1 MMTAKILL
9 FIVVSLALFG
19 PASGEHEVYYR
30 YTVLGY
36 VKDAQGTPLP
46 GVAVSLTREKTGF
59 AYRGQTNAT
68 GLYMIVARIGDES
81 AGERL
86 RLAAGDQAV
95 TLVARFDPAN
105 HSEERGTRLDFQGGK
120 SVERTDWFLPTL
132 RGVVSE

>member
-1 MMTAKILL
+1 MSTKLL
-9 FIVVSLALFG
+9 LVIVFSLSLVD
-19 PASGEHEVYYR
+19 PVSGEHEVYYR

-36 VKDAQGTPLP
+36 VKDAHGTPLP
-46 GVAVSLTREKTGF
+46 GVAVSLTREKTGL

-68 GLYMIVARIGDES
+68 GLYVIVARIGDES

-105 HSEERGTRLDFQGGK
+105 PTEERGTRLDFQGGK

-132 RGVVSE
+132 RRVVAE

>member
-1 MMTAKILL
+1 MWHKCLL
-9 FIVVSLALFG
+9 SLSLVLTIVV
-19 PASGEHEVYYR
+19 PATGEHEVYYR

-36 VKDAQGTPLP
+36 VKDAHGAPLP
-46 GVAVSLTREKTGF
+46 GVVVSLTREKTGL

-81 AGERL
+81 AGEQL
-86 RLAAGDQAV
+86 RLAAGEQAV
-95 TLVARFDPAN
+95 TVVARFDPAN

-132 RGVVSE
+132 RQVVSE

>member
-1 MMTAKILL
+1 MSAKLL
-9 FIVVSLALFG
+9 LVIVFSLSLVD
-19 PASGEHEVYYR
+19 PVSGEHEVYYR

-36 VKDAQGTPLP
+36 VKDAHGTPLP
-46 GVAVSLTREKTGF
+46 GVAVSLTREKTGL

-132 RGVVSE
+132 RRVVAE

>member
-1 MMTAKILL
+1 MAYKWLL
-9 FIVVSLALFG
+9 FLIWVPVLSG

-36 VKDAQGTPLP
+36 VKDSHGTPLP
-46 GVAVSLTREKTGF
+46 GVSVSLTREKTGF

-132 RGVVSE
+132 RRVVSE

>member
-1 MMTAKILL
+1 MWPKLL
-9 FIVVSLALFG
+9 LSLSTVLAIAG
-19 PASGEHEVYYR
+19 PAAGEHEVYYR

-36 VKDAQGTPLP
+36 VKDARGAPLP
-46 GVAVSLTREKTGF
+46 GVVVSLTREKTGL

-86 RLAAGDQAV
+86 RLAAGEQAV
-95 TLVARFDPAN
+95 TVVARFDPAN

-132 RGVVSE
+132 RQVVSE